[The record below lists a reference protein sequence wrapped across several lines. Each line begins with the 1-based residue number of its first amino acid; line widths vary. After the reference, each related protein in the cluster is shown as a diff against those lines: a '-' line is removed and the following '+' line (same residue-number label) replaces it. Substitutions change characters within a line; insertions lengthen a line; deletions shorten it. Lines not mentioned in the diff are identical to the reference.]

1 VAYFTNG
8 KILGKTG
15 VNDIEDV
22 ELTKINCMKNVI
34 FLLGI
39 LFVISCT
46 KTEVPSTPPPTPI
59 AQEESIKFTI
69 SPDITSNNYLL
80 NKDSLDFTI
89 SVNSKI
95 PSQGIIYSVQV
106 IRTDSNLTVFKL
118 DTTSGQSS
126 TNIKATGFNIKGS
139 YTLKIT
145 LTSKTTSTNTI
156 NQNYTLSRNR
166 IYKNYLSS
174 SYDLSNYDIWFSSAQ
189 LFKSDGSKYLN
200 NPFIDEQSAQLDIDG
215 DGLEDLFYFEG
226 YDLKISPTPNPP
238 PSIFMNNGT
247 TLKQTNYT
255 GPSIKDPHGTKILV
269 GDFNNDSLPDI
280 FSNVAVD
287 PPFGAFPFLNDNNH
301 LILNSKNGFATVKE
315 FPDQGFWYTGCS
327 GDIDNDGDLD
337 IIAFNFHNQAAGV
350 KSRIM
355 WNDGKANFTI
365 DFNGIGDIPTAYQ
378 SELVD
383 INNDGFLDLV
393 VVFVPSIFPS
403 RVNDFRILWGNGK
416 GFTLVNSSSISIS
429 GEWYLMNLDFIDID
443 KDGTKEVIPSGT
455 YDNPAG
461 GAPIYFISFFKSE
474 DKGKTYSDKTT
485 QYIDNNKA
493 TRFYHIR
500 VQDIDKNGMLDIF
513 SGEKK
518 DNIRWEWNGS
528 KFIKK

>member
-1 VAYFTNG
+1 
-8 KILGKTG
+8 
-15 VNDIEDV
+15 
-22 ELTKINCMKNVI
+22 MKNVI

-166 IYKNYLSS
+166 VYKNYLSS

>member
-1 VAYFTNG
+1 
-8 KILGKTG
+8 
-15 VNDIEDV
+15 
-22 ELTKINCMKNVI
+22 MKNVI
-34 FLLGI
+34 LFLGL

-46 KTEVPSTPPPTPI
+46 KTETPSTPPPVTI
-59 AQEESIKFTI
+59 AQEEPIKFSI
-69 SPDITSNNYLL
+69 SPDISSNNYSL
-80 NKDSLDFTI
+80 NKDTFDLI
-89 SVNSKI
+89 ILINSKI
-95 PSQGIIYSVQV
+95 PSQGIIYNVQV
-106 IRTDSNLTVFKL
+106 IRADSNLAVFKL
-118 DTTSGQSS
+118 DTTSSQSS
-126 TNIKATGFNIKGS
+126 TNIKATGFNIKGN

-145 LTSKTTSTNTI
+145 LTSKSTSTNTI
-156 NQNYTLSRNR
+156 NQNYTLNRNR
-166 IYKNYLSS
+166 VYKNYLRS

-215 DGLEDLFYFEG
+215 DGLEDLFYFES
-226 YDLKISPTPNPP
+226 YDLQISPTPNPP
-238 PSIFMNNGT
+238 PSIFMNNGNI
-247 TLKQTNYT
+247 LKQ
-255 GPSIKDPHGTKILV
+255 SIYSGSQIKNPHGVKLLI

-287 PPFGAFPFLNDNNH
+287 PPFGAFPFLNDNCH
-301 LILNSKNGFATVKE
+301 LILNSKNGLSSVKE

-337 IIAFNFHNQAAGV
+337 IITFNFHNQAAGV

-355 WNDGKANFTI
+355 WNDGKANFTL

-393 VVFVPSIFPS
+393 VTFVPNGPT
-403 RVNDFRILWGNGK
+403 RTNDLRILWGNGK
-416 GFTLVNSSSISIS
+416 VFNLSNSTSINIS
-429 GEWYLMNLDFIDID
+429 PDWYLMNLDFVDID
-443 KDGTKEVIPSGT
+443 KDGTKEVIASGN
-455 YDNPAG
+455 YNHPAG
-461 GAPIYFISFFKSE
+461 GSPIYFISFFKSD

-493 TRFYHIR
+493 NRFYHIR

-528 KFIKK
+528 KFLKK

>member
-1 VAYFTNG
+1 
-8 KILGKTG
+8 

-166 IYKNYLSS
+166 VYKNYLSS

>member
-1 VAYFTNG
+1 
-8 KILGKTG
+8 
-15 VNDIEDV
+15 
-22 ELTKINCMKNVI
+22 MKNVI
-34 FLLGI
+34 LFLGL

-46 KTEVPSTPPPTPI
+46 KTETPSTPPPVTI
-59 AQEESIKFTI
+59 AQEEPIKFSI
-69 SPDITSNNYLL
+69 SPDISSNNYSL
-80 NKDSLDFTI
+80 NKDTFDLI
-89 SVNSKI
+89 ILINSKI
-95 PSQGIIYSVQV
+95 PSQGIIYNVQV
-106 IRTDSNLTVFKL
+106 IRADSNLAVFKL
-118 DTTSGQSS
+118 DTTSSQSS
-126 TNIKATGFNIKGS
+126 TNIKATGFNIKGN

-145 LTSKTTSTNTI
+145 LTSKSTSTNTI
-156 NQNYTLSRNR
+156 NQNYTLNRNR
-166 IYKNYLSS
+166 VYKNYLRS

-215 DGLEDLFYFEG
+215 DGLEDLFYFES
-226 YDLKISPTPNPP
+226 YDLQISPTPNPP
-238 PSIFMNNGT
+238 PSIFMNNGNI
-247 TLKQTNYT
+247 LKQ
-255 GPSIKDPHGTKILV
+255 SIYSGSQIKNPHGVKLLI

-287 PPFGAFPFLNDNNH
+287 PPFGAFPFLNDNCH
-301 LILNSKNGFATVKE
+301 LILNSKNGLSSVKE

-337 IIAFNFHNQAAGV
+337 IITFNFHNQAAGV

-355 WNDGKANFTI
+355 WNDGKANFTL

-393 VVFVPSIFPS
+393 VTFVPNGPT
-403 RVNDFRILWGNGK
+403 RTNDLRILWGNGK
-416 GFTLVNSSSISIS
+416 VFNLSNSTSINIS
-429 GEWYLMNLDFIDID
+429 PDWYLMNLDFVDID
-443 KDGTKEVIPSGT
+443 KDGTKEVIASGN
-455 YDNPAG
+455 YNNAAG
-461 GAPIYFISFFKSE
+461 GSPIYFISFFKSD

-493 TRFYHIR
+493 NRFYHIR

-528 KFIKK
+528 KFLKK